1 MFYEDLHRKVLLYLV
16 RGLGSS
22 STLPFAALGTFIG
35 LTRLFGLSNNT

>member
-22 STLPFAALGTFIG
+22 STLPFASGTFIG